1 MTTPGVRRMRSA
13 AVNIGM
19 VGVLAFA
26 ISGCANT
33 NSSAE
38 RRCVDQTN
46 DTVVTDDWCAD
57 ESGGGG
63 RVGGPYGW
71 YYGGRSTGGR
81 VTGGS
86 YARPSG
92 VDSGG
97 FGESGRSRGT
107 GG

>member
-1 MTTPGVRRMRSA
+1 MTTPGARRMRSA

-33 NSSAE
+33 NSTAK

-46 DTVVTDDWCAD
+46 DTVVSDDWCAD
-57 ESGGGG
+57 EGGSGSGA
-63 RVGGPYGW
+63 RGPYGW
-71 YYGGRSTGGR
+71 YYGGRTTRGK

-86 YARPSG
+86 YTRPSG

>member
-1 MTTPGVRRMRSA
+1 MTTPGARRMRSA

-33 NSSAE
+33 NSTAE
-38 RRCVDQTN
+38 RQCVDQTN
-46 DTVVTDDWCAD
+46 DTVVSDDWCAD
-57 ESGGGG
+57 EGGSGSGA
-63 RVGGPYGW
+63 RGPYGW
-71 YYGGRSTGGR
+71 YYGGRTTRGK

-86 YARPSG
+86 YTRPSG